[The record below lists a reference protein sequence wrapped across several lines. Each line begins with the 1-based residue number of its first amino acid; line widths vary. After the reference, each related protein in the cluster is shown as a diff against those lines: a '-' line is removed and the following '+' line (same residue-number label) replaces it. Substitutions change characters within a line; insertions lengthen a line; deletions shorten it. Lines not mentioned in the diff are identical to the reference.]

1 MDARDGLETLG
12 GDILMA
18 RKFEFLF
25 DVGAPNAYLVHKIL
39 PEFCATHDVDA
50 VYQPVLLGKIFKAT
64 GNRAPMLRYA
74 DAPAKLAYEQLEFMR
89 FIRKHHID
97 AFRMNPHFPVNSQ
110 LAMRVIC
117 AAQGSNDFA
126 PVVETLM
133 RGMWEDGLDLAQ
145 PQIVED
151 LLSQKN
157 LDGTSLVAKADD
169 DIVKLRLIEQ
179 TEAAIKRGVFG
190 VPSFFVGEELFW
202 GKERL
207 GQVAEALA

>member
-1 MDARDGLETLG
+1 
-12 GDILMA
+12 MA

-39 PEFCATHDVDA
+39 PEFCAVHDADA
-50 VYQPVLLGKIFKAT
+50 VYKPVLLGKIFKET

-89 FIRKHHID
+89 FIRQHRID
-97 AFRMNPHFPVNSQ
+97 TFRMNSHFPVNSQ

-117 AAQGSNDFA
+117 AAQDSDDFA
-126 PVVETLM
+126 PAIDVMM

-157 LDGTSLVAKADD
+157 LDGKSLVATTDD
-169 DIVKLRLIEQ
+169 DEVKLQLIEQ

-190 VPSFFVGEELFW
+190 VPAFFVGEELFW

-207 GQVAEALA
+207 AQVAEALA